1 MKDIG
6 EGLKKIF
13 QKDKGV
19 LLMMLVLFALGLLL
33 ILHTLFHFKAGSTTM
48 YIGYSDIGEFTS
60 GEFLSLW
67 NSGGYRTGGWSEMI
81 IFPILGAVLGILHN
95 LFAVQV
101 YNRRGK
107 GLAIVMLMLSILIA
121 VGAFLLLMRLL
132 GEI

>member
-6 EGLKKIF
+6 AGLRKIF

-19 LLMMLVLFALGLLL
+19 ILMMLILLIMGLLL
-33 ILHTLFHFKAGSTTM
+33 VLHTLFHFKAGGTTM
-48 YIGYSDIGEFTS
+48 YIGYSDIGGFTS

-81 IFPILGAVLGILHN
+81 IFPILGVVLGILHN

-107 GLAIVMLMLSILIA
+107 GFAIIVLLLSIMIA
-121 VGAFLLLMRLL
+121 TGAFLLLMRLL

>member
-6 EGLKKIF
+6 AGLKKVF

-19 LLMMLVLFALGLLL
+19 LLMMLILFAMGLLL
-33 ILHTLFHFKAGSTTM
+33 ILHTFLHFKAGGTTM
-48 YIGYSDIGEFTS
+48 YIGYSDIGGFTG

-81 IFPILGAVLGILHN
+81 VFPILGVILGILHN
-95 LFAVQV
+95 LFAIQI

-107 GLAIVMLMLSILIA
+107 GFAILMLLLSILVA
-121 VGAFLLLMRLL
+121 AGAFLLLMRLL